1 MVSLG
6 TFLTL
11 GIIAAIAAGGYAV
24 YANAGKIGGA
34 LSRGVETQLTDPLGN
49 YLDTL
54 WSNVTT
60 SSISAVSEG
69 VQTSLQQTQQSL
81 VDAWNNLINSG
92 QDAIGLAV
100 NPIYPWMTTQQSPTP
115 DPIDIQPLPTVDPI
129 PIVQPT
135 FTEQS
140 GSFQE
145 GYYYFNFLGSKW
157 DYQTKLTA
165 EQAGIFSKEALQDP
179 TDYFQNI
186 KYLGQSKLGEA
197 GLKLFASSQNYL

>member
-11 GIIAAIAAGGYAV
+11 GIIAALAAGGYAV

-54 WSNVTT
+54 WQNVTT
-60 SSISAVSEG
+60 SSITAVSEG
-69 VQTSLQQTQQSL
+69 VQTAYQQTSQGF
-81 VDAWNNLINSG
+81 VDAWNS
-92 QDAIGLAV
+92 AIAGVQGAIT
-100 NPIYPWMTTQQSPTP
+100 NPIYPWQTTQQSPTP
-115 DPIDIQPLPTVDPI
+115 DPIDIQPLPTVDPV

-135 FTEQS
+135 FTQQP

-145 GYYYFNFLGSKW
+145 GYYYFNFLGSKY
-157 DYQTKLTA
+157 DYQTKLSA
-165 EQAGIFSKEALQDP
+165 EQAGIYSAEALKSP
-179 TDYFQNI
+179 TDYFENI

>member
-34 LSRGVETQLTDPLGN
+34 VSRGVETQLTDPLGN

-54 WSNVTT
+54 WQNVTT
-60 SSISAVSEG
+60 SSINAVSQS
-69 VQTSLQQTQQSL
+69 VQTSYQQTQQGF
-81 VDAWNNLINSG
+81 VDAWNSLINSA
-92 QDAIGLAV
+92 QTIT
-100 NPIYPWMTTQQSPTP
+100 NPIYPWQTTQPSPTP

-135 FTEQS
+135 YTQQP

-157 DYQTKLTA
+157 DYQTKLSA
-165 EQAGIFSKEALQDP
+165 EQAGIYSKEALQDP
-179 TDYFQNI
+179 TDYFENI
-186 KYLGQSKLGEA
+186 KYLGQTKLGES
-197 GLKLFASSQNYL
+197 GLKLFAESQNYL